1 MSRPVPSRARR
12 WLVNAIW
19 TIVGVGLYAICINLF
34 AGYPRWH
41 SETLNWIAVI
51 VIMILGALVWY
62 RHERHD
68 DEP

>member
-1 MSRPVPSRARR
+1 MSGPIPTRTRR

-19 TIVGVGLYAICINLF
+19 TIVGVGLYAVSIDMF
-34 AGYPRWH
+34 GGYPRWH
-41 SETLNWIAVI
+41 SEALNWIAVI
-51 VIMILGALVWY
+51 VIVILGALVWY